1 MTTIQGNYRAAE
13 MLSAYQ
19 APASQPPI
27 HAGGDL
33 QQKLAAEKNSYESQ
47 INQLTAADSESNAE
61 EIANLQAKVES
72 IDTKLSSLLAEDS
85 ARPSAQ
91 PAPPSDD
98 EMNRRFGQAAVLDL
112 SPSAQDIMR
121 HTELETEK
129 KTTL

>member
-1 MTTIQGNYRAAE
+1 MTTIQGNYRVAE
-13 MLSAYQ
+13 VLSAYQ
-19 APASQPPI
+19 APGNQPPI

-33 QQKLAAEKNSYESQ
+33 QQKLAAEKNSYENQ
-47 INQLTAADSESNAE
+47 INQLTAADSESNAA

-91 PAPPSDD
+91 LAPPSDA

-121 HTELETEK
+121 QTELETEK